1 MTRREKTRKGIFI
14 IVNVIFLALIIQTAC
29 ARKNATS
36 EIVEREM
43 EETKEYEPIQ
53 EIKETEAYRAIQKKE
68 KPIPYNNSLEDIV
81 EKLEYIYQLR
91 NMEMVDEWELGELG
105 PLPVQ
110 GIIDVSFYTVEGN
123 KILFLPKGKGNTKVL
138 VGDKNCEVYKSEE
151 MGGYLFY
158 MIKEGNISEYGV
170 PLSEAENGGIRYCSV
185 KKESEKGDEE
195 ETGQRPRHFY
205 GEYFFKDL
213 VWLGEATVSVE
224 VDESFHMPPIE
235 VEENEYIR
243 VLLND
248 VVKRIKEEE
257 QYGDYDVYINFINRA
272 PERRDGEGTNC
283 WVSFAVVGEK
293 LRRNM
298 LCIIHDNGDIEGLWT
313 MGDDLFKESNSKGE
327 RLVDKAIKNA
337 RGFIHLEVTKET
349 EIPMEEE
356 LTYGEREKG
365 RDYSKLSLEEALE
378 LIQYAWSYGEWFGM
392 NELGYK
398 SGEVRGLGEKE
409 VAVMLS
415 EYYDD
420 RFYFRVI
427 GEEEEIYYR
436 ILRSKDRS
444 QEGQLETGLITRW
457 EKDRD
462 MKEELGRGKI
472 KEKELFQLDIKNIKE
487 DEYVVAME
495 GYIEDMLLKS
505 GEKGEYEIYYGEY
518 EALNKNKVCL
528 SAGVIGEKEYY
539 IRCLIVKYGEGKY
552 YFWPVG
558 FGLDGSLEECEA
570 ERRHMNKVCIERTKQ
585 LKRYRQEIVI
595 GG

>member
-1 MTRREKTRKGIFI
+1 
-14 IVNVIFLALIIQTAC
+14 
-29 ARKNATS
+29 
-36 EIVEREM
+36 
-43 EETKEYEPIQ
+43 
-53 EIKETEAYRAIQKKE
+53 
-68 KPIPYNNSLEDIV
+68 
-81 EKLEYIYQLR
+81 
-91 NMEMVDEWELGELG
+91 
-105 PLPVQ
+105 
-110 GIIDVSFYTVEGN
+110 
-123 KILFLPKGKGNTKVL
+123 
-138 VGDKNCEVYKSEE
+138 
-151 MGGYLFY
+151 
-158 MIKEGNISEYGV
+158 
-170 PLSEAENGGIRYCSV
+170 
-185 KKESEKGDEE
+185 
-195 ETGQRPRHFY
+195 
-205 GEYFFKDL
+205 
-213 VWLGEATVSVE
+213 
-224 VDESFHMPPIE
+224 
-235 VEENEYIR
+235 
-243 VLLND
+243 
-248 VVKRIKEEE
+248 
-257 QYGDYDVYINFINRA
+257 
-272 PERRDGEGTNC
+272 
-283 WVSFAVVGEK
+283 
-293 LRRNM
+293 
-298 LCIIHDNGDIEGLWT
+298 
-313 MGDDLFKESNSKGE
+313 
-327 RLVDKAIKNA
+327 
-337 RGFIHLEVTKET
+337 
-349 EIPMEEE
+349 
-356 LTYGEREKG
+356 
-365 RDYSKLSLEEALE
+365 
-378 LIQYAWSYGEWFGM
+378 M

-398 SGEVRGLGEKE
+398 SGEVRGLGGKE

-427 GEEEEIYYR
+427 GEEEIYYR